1 MAPLIHNKA
10 SKSEI
15 HETLKEFI
23 YNKGL
28 PQEKATALMNTVE
41 GSRDVFASSLQ
52 QLCWTH
58 LLKHIIQTGDKAFT
72 RRAPYRG
79 GGL

>member
-52 QLCWTH
+52 QLC
-58 LLKHIIQTGDKAFT
+58 
-72 RRAPYRG
+72 
-79 GGL
+79 